1 MRIRVSISKEF
12 RAKVGRHHK
21 FALILTAS
29 LLIPAAIPT
38 EGLDWPYFFIMI
50 LVLSAWFSVKWNS
63 VNSLVQKSK
72 PWEIILAATVVAA
85 DYAENA
91 YFHSTFGLID
101 MIIVFCAV
109 VTAFYGFRAF
119 KLFWVPATYGVVLL
133 LGYQLENILPNFVAL
148 QNWMAEVMAS
158 SMRLLG
164 VTATVSGHIVYL
176 TSKSSVIGLNVE
188 GDCTGIQG
196 ILAFGMLSTMAV
208 LDVKTKMSRIVPL
221 LVLGFVGAFL
231 TNIVRLF
238 GVFVSFEY
246 LGIAIGTDVH
256 VYLGYLLFIVWVM
269 IFWSLAFRYLVPKS
283 SSLSGT
289 AAAMP
294 STFATK

>member
-1 MRIRVSISKEF
+1 MSYLASISKEF
-12 RAKVGRHHK
+12 RTKVGRHHK

-72 PWEIILAATVVAA
+72 PWEIVLAATVVVA

-148 QNWMAEVMAS
+148 QNWMAEVIGD
-158 SMRLLG
+158 R
-164 VTATVSGHIVYL
+164 
-176 TSKSSVIGLNVE
+176 SK
-188 GDCTGIQG
+188 C
-196 ILAFGMLSTMAV
+196 
-208 LDVKTKMSRIVPL
+208 
-221 LVLGFVGAFL
+221 
-231 TNIVRLF
+231 
-238 GVFVSFEY
+238 
-246 LGIAIGTDVH
+246 
-256 VYLGYLLFIVWVM
+256 
-269 IFWSLAFRYLVPKS
+269 
-283 SSLSGT
+283 
-289 AAAMP
+289 
-294 STFATK
+294 